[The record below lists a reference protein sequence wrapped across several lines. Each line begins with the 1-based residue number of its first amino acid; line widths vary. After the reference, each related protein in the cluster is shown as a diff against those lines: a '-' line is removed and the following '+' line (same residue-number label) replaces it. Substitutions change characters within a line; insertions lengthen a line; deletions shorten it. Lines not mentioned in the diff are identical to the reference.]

1 MAKTQ
6 MLFYF
11 ESMIIF
17 ARNALDIAAYVYGD
31 ILFNIR
37 IDSFNKLIK
46 KVRTSNDSLF
56 QDLKKYLESDNSVV
70 RLLCGDEKGRA
81 LRDVIIHQANVR
93 MNYYE
98 YKENSEKK
106 HLFLE
111 LKGKPEIDIDL
122 FVEIFIYNVLDL
134 FYKLNVCCQKKLND
148 KT

>member
-17 ARNALDIAAYVYGD
+17 ARNAAYVYGD

-98 YKENSEKK
+98 YKET
-106 HLFLE
+106 
-111 LKGKPEIDIDL
+111 
-122 FVEIFIYNVLDL
+122 
-134 FYKLNVCCQKKLND
+134 QKKNICF
-148 KT
+148 

>member
-1 MAKTQ
+1 

-98 YKENSEKK
+98 YKENSEKE
-106 HLFLE
+106 HFFFLQ
-111 LKGKPEIDIDL
+111 
-122 FVEIFIYNVLDL
+122 N
-134 FYKLNVCCQKKLND
+134 
-148 KT
+148 